1 MSAALLCVCILAAI
15 AGILFAYDNRRVPDL
30 PDGLNI
36 NAIISLLASFAKAA
50 LLVVVAAALRQEKWL
65 WFIDKPR
72 PLATVD
78 AFEEASRGP
87 YGSAML
93 ILSRRGSIRALLAA
107 LVTVLALGFEPFLQQ
122 VLNTVV
128 RETPIA
134 SDPASIR
141 TPTSYN
147 EPVIGN
153 LGGSGLSLNALIG
166 AFGGAAGAV
175 PPPFCSSGNCTWP
188 AYNTLA
194 MCTLC
199 QDMTAKVNL
208 SGDPYSINLT
218 SHLEKFSQSNDTS
231 STSSWTPKYSFPNGN
246 PVDISISLDLALG
259 SSVQWSV
266 NYPRRV
272 VWPLNIDPTPDS
284 HWGYS
289 WDNKSYGGID
299 SPLFAMGYLDLNLTA
314 DFGQVVVQK
323 ATECAFTPCVRT
335 MDTAVRNGALVSNA
349 TSTNYGTILIG
360 EGQPDGRV
368 LTGWNVTI
376 NGTNYSIY
384 DAGNDD
390 SQGRAFLLIQALRIA
405 LEGNTTYSHS
415 GYWYPNPSDGGALDF
430 DSTGFSQAYGGPWS
444 SAGQQAIDGNGDFS
458 DVVDGVGRALTG
470 RFQQLQDSVA
480 IGTTLQSEAVV
491 LVRWEWIT
499 YPLALTVLGLAGL
512 LLTILSTHQQHMAV
526 WKESTLPLLFRYTA
540 ASAAADS
547 TETHAQAHHHHDG
560 TLNGIGA
567 GAGPPR
573 TTTALTLSAI
583 PPPES
588 NRVSSIVTQAAG
600 EQVQLLRRDSF
611 WVLDPTTSSASTSR
625 APVPIESAEHTT
637 SASRLVPSSTSSP
650 SEAHSRQPGQ
660 EFRMHD
666 LQLNFDPP
674 PRDLARDQRRGRWI

>member
-1 MSAALLCVCILAAI
+1 ME
-15 AGILFAYDNRRVPDL
+15 
-30 PDGLNI
+30 LNMQ
-36 NAIISLLASFAKAA
+36 KTW
-50 LLVVVAAALRQEKWL
+50 R
-65 WFIDKPR
+65 
-72 PLATVD
+72 
-78 AFEEASRGP
+78 
-87 YGSAML
+87 
-93 ILSRRGSIRALLAA
+93 LLAA

-141 TPTSYN
+141 TPTSYS
-147 EPVIGN
+147 EPVTGN
-153 LGGSGLSLNALIG
+153 LGGSGLSLNALIA

-199 QDMTAKVNL
+199 QDMTAKVKL
-208 SGDPYSINLT
+208 SRDPYSINLT

-231 STSSWTPKYSFPNGN
+231 STSSWTPRYSFPSGN
-246 PVDISISLDLALG
+246 SIDISISLDLALG

-314 DFGQVVVQK
+314 DFGEVVVQK

-335 MDTAVRNGALVSNA
+335 MDTAIRNGALVSNA

-368 LTGWNVTI
+368 LTGWNVTV

-415 GYWYPNPSDGGALDF
+415 GYWYPNPSDGGAFDF

-512 LLTILSTHQQHMAV
+512 LLTIVSTHQQHMAV

-547 TETHAQAHHHHDG
+547 TEPHAQAHHYHHHG
-560 TLNGIGA
+560 TLNGVGA

-611 WVLDPTTSSASTSR
+611 WVLDPTTSSACTTR

-637 SASRLVPSSTSSP
+637 SASRLVPSSSSSP
-650 SEAHSRQPGQ
+650 SSEAHSRQPGQ

-666 LQLNFDPP
+666 LQRDFDPP
-674 PRDLARDQRRGRWI
+674 PRNLARDQRRGRWI